1 MKKSVLTIFMITIIV
16 GINSSNCFAN
26 GGDGVQA
33 YAEEQ
38 ACITEMSKPVIY
50 DRDYPELGLEAHSW
64 VTGIGSNT
72 IAHTQ
77 LIDRV
82 TGTVIKE
89 VTTHCNYEDPIYDY
103 SGNN

>member
-1 MKKSVLTIFMITIIV
+1 MRKSLMTSLLIAILV
-16 GINSSNCFAN
+16 GVSSGVCLAD
-26 GGDGVQA
+26 GGDGPQA

-38 ACITEMSKPVIY
+38 ARIAEMRKPVVY
-50 DRDYPELGLEAHSW
+50 DRDYPEWGFRTHSW
-64 VTGIGSNT
+64 ITSSGSET

-82 TGTVIKE
+82 NGTVIKE
-89 VTTHCNYEDPIYDY
+89 VSTRCNYVDPIYDY